1 MKLLSLKPSKGATQK
16 KKRPGRGNGS
26 GLGRTAGR
34 GEKGYHARSGSKNR
48 SWFEGGQMPI
58 HRRLPKRGFTN
69 INRVNYTE
77 LNLGN
82 IQKLIDGKKIDPKK
96 IISYKTLLDLG
107 LVKSKK
113 AKIKLLGKG
122 DIKIKIDI
130 EVSAFSK
137 SAKENI
143 EKIGGSVIILDD
155 KKKSIN
161 QDKKTGV

>member
-1 MKLLSLKPSKGATQK
+1 M
-16 KKRPGRGNGS
+16 
-26 GLGRTAGR
+26 
-34 GEKGYHARSGSKNR
+34 
-48 SWFEGGQMPI
+48 
-58 HRRLPKRGFTN
+58 
-69 INRVNYTE
+69 
-77 LNLGN
+77 
-82 IQKLIDGKKIDPKK
+82 LIDGKKIDPKK

-122 DIKIKIDI
+122 DINIKVDI

-155 KKKSIN
+155 KKKSII

>member
-1 MKLLSLKPSKGATQK
+1 MKLNEIKDNLGSIKSR
-16 KKRPGRGNGS
+16 KRIGRGIGS
-26 GLGRTAGR
+26 GTGKTSG
-34 GEKGYHARSGSKNR
+34 KGHKGQKSRSGVSIKG
-48 SWFEGGQMPI
+48 FEGGQMPI

-69 INRVNYTE
+69 INRVNYSE
-77 LNLGN
+77 LNLDK

-122 DIKIKIDI
+122 DIKIKVDI
-130 EVSAFSK
+130 EVSAFSE

>member
-1 MKLLSLKPSKGATQK
+1 MKLNEIKDNLRSTKPP
-16 KKRPGRGNGS
+16 KRIGRGIGS
-26 GLGRTAGR
+26 GR
-34 GEKGYHARSGSKNR
+34 GKTSGKGHKGQKSRSGVSIKG
-48 SWFEGGQMPI
+48 FEGGQMPI

-69 INRVNYTE
+69 INRINYTE
-77 LNLGN
+77 LNLYN
-82 IQKLIDGKKIDPKK
+82 IQKLIDSKKIDPKK
-96 IISYKTLLDLG
+96 TICYKTLLDLG

-122 DIKIKIDI
+122 DIKVKIDI
-130 EVSAFSK
+130 EVSAFSR

-161 QDKKTGV
+161 QDKKPGV

>member
-1 MKLLSLKPSKGATQK
+1 MKLNKIKDNLGSTKSR
-16 KKRPGRGNGS
+16 KRIGRGIGS
-26 GLGRTAGR
+26 GTGKTSG
-34 GEKGYHARSGSKNR
+34 KGHKGQKSRSGVAIKG
-48 SWFEGGQMPI
+48 FEGGQMPI

-69 INRVNYTE
+69 VNRVNYTE
-77 LNLGN
+77 LNLDK

-122 DIKIKIDI
+122 DIKIKVDI
-130 EVSAFSK
+130 EVSAYSE

-143 EKIGGSVIILDD
+143 ERIGGSVIILDD

>member
-1 MKLLSLKPSKGATQK
+1 MCI
-16 KKRPGRGNGS
+16 RDR
-26 GLGRTAGR
+26 
-34 GEKGYHARSGSKNR
+34 
-48 SWFEGGQMPI
+48 
-58 HRRLPKRGFTN
+58 
-69 INRVNYTE
+69 
-77 LNLGN
+77 
-82 IQKLIDGKKIDPKK
+82 IDPKK
-96 IISYKTLLDLG
+96 VISYETFLDLG

-122 DIKIKIDI
+122 DIKIKVDI